1 MNKVFDIRLLFFTVD
16 IYTPLNS
23 GTTNLNRLI
32 CTKYWQNTDN
42 NRTKKKKKKKKKPET
57 IKTQKLM
64 MMCWFFLISL
74 YFQTIC

>member
-42 NRTKKKKKKKKKPET
+42 NSSKKKKKKKKKEN
-57 IKTQKLM
+57 IKPLKQKNLKN
-64 MMCWFFLISL
+64 
-74 YFQTIC
+74 T